1 MVFSVP
7 LQYITLMG
15 IFMLQ
20 QSDAKLNISESS
32 KDHHG
37 DSTLFRGSMCG
48 SISETMNEAM
58 FLLVISKWRSAFEG
72 LKETNNYKFISA
84 AGSLT

>member
-1 MVFSVP
+1 MLSSNGVSVP

-32 KDHHG
+32 KDHG
-37 DSTLFRGSMCG
+37 DSTLFRGA
-48 SISETMNEAM
+48 NEGN
-58 FLLVISKWRSAFEG
+58 VGVK
-72 LKETNNYKFISA
+72 
-84 AGSLT
+84 